1 MAGSIMATTTPNYGW
16 DVPTSTDYVK
26 DGASAIEILGDDID
40 ATLYSVTGG
49 KNVGLVAINS
59 TTITTAGTVTVDN
72 VFTSAFDNYVIVLNV
87 KNNANNDTGITFQ
100 FRNAGATI
108 GGTAYSKNNIQ
119 SYGSTVAATGTNGT
133 SNWNFGSVSQTS
145 YSQTVATI
153 GNPAV
158 AKSKALQFQNAHAQ
172 TAFSALD
179 TNTGYGVNTTATAY
193 DGMILTVSGGTLTGT
208 LKIYGYRN

>member
-1 MAGSIMATTTPNYGW
+1 MATTTPNYGW

-26 DGASAIEILGDDID
+26 DGATAIETLGDDID
-40 ATLYSVTGG
+40 ASLFSITSG
-49 KNVGLVAINS
+49 KNVGLVAINA
-59 TTITTAGTVTVDN
+59 TTITAQSTVTVDN
-72 VFTSAFDNYVIVLNV
+72 VFTSSFDNYLIVLNT
-87 KNNANNDTGITFQ
+87 KNNANNDTAITFQ
-100 FRNAGATI
+100 FRNSGSTI
-108 GGTAYSKNNIQ
+108 AGTAYSKNNIQ
-119 SYGSTVAATGTNGT
+119 SYGTTVSSTGSNGT

-193 DGMILTVSGGTLTGT
+193 DGLILTVSAGTLTGT